1 MEVAM
6 KGIVFAGNRKV
17 ELRDFPDPEPGDDDV
32 VLEIKAS
39 GMCGSDLHVYR
50 SPGGGPAMAA
60 ALGLGG
66 EGVAVIAGHEPC
78 GVVVAR
84 GRNVAEKKAPVGARV
99 MQHHYSGCGMCP
111 DCMQG
116 WSQLCRG
123 GPMTVYGVTG
133 NGAHARYMKV
143 PAHTLIPLPG
153 ELSFEEGAAVS
164 CGTGTAWGALKRMN
178 MAGGGT
184 LAVFGQGPV
193 GLSATMLGKAM
204 GMRVIGIDIADE
216 RLALATQC
224 GADTVVNSAKDDP
237 VAALKALT
245 KGTGVDYALEC
256 SSAPAAR
263 TAAVR
268 GARTWG
274 TVCYVGEGG
283 SVTLDVSPDM
293 LRRQITLM
301 GSWTFSKIGQDAC
314 ARFIAEHKVPLATL
328 ITHRFKL
335 DEAEAAYRLFDR
347 QTTGKGMIL
356 PS

>member
-1 MEVAM
+1 
-6 KGIVFAGNRKV
+6 
-17 ELRDFPDPEPGDDDV
+17 
-32 VLEIKAS
+32 
-39 GMCGSDLHVYR
+39 
-50 SPGGGPAMAA
+50 
-60 ALGLGG
+60 
-66 EGVAVIAGHEPC
+66 
-78 GVVVAR
+78 
-84 GRNVAEKKAPVGARV
+84 
-99 MQHHYSGCGMCP
+99 
-111 DCMQG
+111 
-116 WSQLCRG
+116 
-123 GPMTVYGVTG
+123 
-133 NGAHARYMKV
+133 
-143 PAHTLIPLPG
+143 
-153 ELSFEEGAAVS
+153 
-164 CGTGTAWGALKRMN
+164 
-178 MAGGGT
+178 
-184 LAVFGQGPV
+184 VFGQGPV